1 MMRAMAAERATRA
14 ANAEAR
20 MGRFHDR
27 HAGITAAA
35 FARGRV
41 EDGRASYQVL
51 AELAAR
57 RERVLDLGCG
67 DGELLVRLQRRG
79 AVAIGVDRSAAEV
92 ALARRRGA
100 LAVCGDARRLPVAD
114 ATMSLVVSH
123 LAFSVMEGV
132 EEIAGE
138 IDRVLVPGG
147 RFAAVVGGG
156 PVAMIPEGERDD
168 VFEEFLRQLGA
179 ALGGRPRTRFGEVR
193 AGREEGWKALFGER
207 GYAVQWQR
215 HQLDLS
221 GSVEEVWE
229 TLGTVYDALLL
240 GERER
245 GRLGEEFRGWCRA
258 RYRGGDE
265 HGEARGDARR
275 VPLAIV
281 LWSALATKPG

>member
-1 MMRAMAAERATRA
+1 
-14 ANAEAR
+14 

-27 HAGITAAA
+27 HAGITSAA

-51 AELAAR
+51 ADLAAR

-67 DGELLVRLQRRG
+67 DGELLVRLQQRG
-79 AVAIGVDRSAAEV
+79 AVAIGVDRAAAEV

-193 AGREEGWKALFGER
+193 AGREEGWQALFGQR
-207 GYAVQWQR
+207 GYAVAWQR

-240 GERER
+240 GEQER
-245 GRLGEEFRGWCRA
+245 ARLGEEFRGWCRA
-258 RYRGGDE
+258 RYGGGDE
-265 HGEARGDARR
+265 GGDERGDDHGEGRGDARR

-281 LWSALATKPG
+281 LWSALATKPGGMGGEEADATG